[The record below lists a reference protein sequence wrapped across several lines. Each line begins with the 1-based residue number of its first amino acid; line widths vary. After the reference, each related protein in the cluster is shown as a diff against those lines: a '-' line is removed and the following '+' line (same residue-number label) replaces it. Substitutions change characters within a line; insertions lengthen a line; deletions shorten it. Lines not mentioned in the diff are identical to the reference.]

1 MSQSIAAHQLA
12 LTLVSHLMP
21 AVESR
26 SISAKLRPGEV
37 PVNEDDTVEY
47 DEEQDES
54 DDIDEN
60 DWMVQESD
68 LDDESD
74 DELSEGADE
83 VHTDEITLPDADSC
97 RTALPC
103 SMRRRM
109 LDMHDGT
116 RGCHGHGRLLCH
128 LRPLLLGCRS
138 NRDKDCFVY
147 LMKNADPVLTRYP
160 LSCWALLSPKPRFAL
175 NPAEPVPSYGPCVC
189 TDRRTR

>member
-1 MSQSIAAHQLA
+1 MS
-12 LTLVSHLMP
+12 

-26 SISAKLRPGEV
+26 SIGAKLRPGEV

-47 DEEQDES
+47 DEEQNES

-83 VHTDEITLPDADSC
+83 VHSDERTWRDVDSC
-97 RTALPC
+97 RAALPC
-103 SMRRRM
+103 SMQRRM
-109 LDMHDGT
+109 ATMHDGT
-116 RGCHGHGRLLCH
+116 RGCHAHGRPLCH

-138 NRDKDCFVY
+138 NRDKCSIVY
-147 LMKNADPVLTRYP
+147 LMKNADPV
-160 LSCWALLSPKPRFAL
+160 
-175 NPAEPVPSYGPCVC
+175 
-189 TDRRTR
+189 